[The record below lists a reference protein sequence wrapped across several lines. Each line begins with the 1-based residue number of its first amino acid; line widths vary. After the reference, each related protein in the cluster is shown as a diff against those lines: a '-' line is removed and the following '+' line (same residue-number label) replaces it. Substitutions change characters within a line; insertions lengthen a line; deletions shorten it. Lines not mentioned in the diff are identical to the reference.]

1 MPVYALA
8 QASDV
13 LPGSSGST
21 AVVDKVDLLARM
33 PLFAGLASD
42 ELARIADLTED
53 VEVAAGTVLTHE
65 GRYEGWFY
73 LVVAGTVEI
82 ARAGA
87 AVDTVGAGDFVGEI
101 ALLDD
106 GPRTATATTLTPCE
120 LLRVNNSQF
129 DSLLEASPA
138 IRARAPGGDGGAAR
152 ADGRGGA
159 VAAPSLAP
167 VGLTPGRPGPSSGTR
182 TVTMRSRR
190 RRPPMAAGS

>member
-1 MPVYALA
+1 M
-8 QASDV
+8 
-13 LPGSSGST
+13 
-21 AVVDKVDLLARM
+21 VDKVDLLARM
-33 PLFAGLASD
+33 PLFAGLAPD
-42 ELARIADLTED
+42 ELARIADLTEEI
-53 VEVAAGTVLTHE
+53 EVAAGTVLTHE

-101 ALLDD
+101 SLLDA

-138 IRARAPGGDGGAAR
+138 IRQVVEEAMEARLERMDAEAQVEAP
-152 ADGRGGA
+152 
-159 VAAPSLAP
+159 
-167 VGLTPGRPGPSSGTR
+167 
-182 TVTMRSRR
+182 
-190 RRPPMAAGS
+190 

>member
-1 MPVYALA
+1 M
-8 QASDV
+8 
-13 LPGSSGST
+13 
-21 AVVDKVDLLARM
+21 VDKVDLLARM
-33 PLFAGLASD
+33 PLFEGLASD
-42 ELARIADLTED
+42 ELARIAALTEG

-87 AVDTVGAGDFVGEI
+87 PVDTVGAGDFVGEI
-101 ALLDD
+101 SLLDD

-138 IRARAPGGDGGAAR
+138 IRQGLQEAMEARLGRMDAEAQVEAP
-152 ADGRGGA
+152 
-159 VAAPSLAP
+159 
-167 VGLTPGRPGPSSGTR
+167 
-182 TVTMRSRR
+182 
-190 RRPPMAAGS
+190 